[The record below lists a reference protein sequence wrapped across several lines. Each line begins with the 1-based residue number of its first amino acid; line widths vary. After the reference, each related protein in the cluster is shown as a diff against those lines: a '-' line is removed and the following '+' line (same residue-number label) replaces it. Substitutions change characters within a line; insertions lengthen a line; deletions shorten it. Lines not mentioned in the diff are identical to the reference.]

1 MSLHRYWIRFQHN
14 PSFGVPKPDCGVTA
28 YDYDDALVILQ
39 DTVFRGRDMPPIEEV
54 IENVD
59 ISALDQ
65 KHVIPNIEA
74 PVWRG
79 VWYPRGYASSR

>member
-59 ISALDQ
+59 ISLSI
-65 KHVIPNIEA
+65 KNM
-74 PVWRG
+74 
-79 VWYPRGYASSR
+79 